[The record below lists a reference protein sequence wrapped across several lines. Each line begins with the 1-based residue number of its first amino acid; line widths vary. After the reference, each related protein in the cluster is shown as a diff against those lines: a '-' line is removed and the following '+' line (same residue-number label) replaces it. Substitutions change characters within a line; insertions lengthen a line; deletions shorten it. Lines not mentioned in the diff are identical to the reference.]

1 MTTEERL
8 TNGTRA
14 ARALDAVNAYASASP
29 GRGTPELTFFL
40 DFERDALP
48 GGDQDRLSGLL
59 CGLMHYAERRGLS
72 FPDALSAA
80 RQEHGRQR
88 TTYQPGNAVR
98 RAGSSW
104 RTPAPGDLPL
114 TGEVLRARPGRPAE
128 YEVDFITSR
137 EWLPETAL
145 APASPFPVVITEFGT
160 FSSAHVA
167 NRCLERAVDE
177 MAHDYLDQE
186 RAPGSGLVRDIDT
199 LLTALSG
206 WSGLGRDTLLRPFS
220 QAIAEKD
227 GQLIAGAAG
236 AHPAALAALS
246 APTSPA
252 AALGG
257 PRAAGSGVADVLPF
271 QKALRPSQAGRRR

>member
-1 MTTEERL
+1 MTDEEPL

-14 ARALDAVNAYASASP
+14 ALALDAVNAYASP
-29 GRGTPELTFFL
+29 GPGTPELTFFM
-40 DFERDALP
+40 DFEREALP

-88 TTYQPGNAVR
+88 TTYLPGNAVR
-98 RAGSSW
+98 RVGSGW
-104 RTPAPGDLPL
+104 RTPAPGDPPL
-114 TGEVLRARPGRPAE
+114 TGEVLRARPGRPSE
-128 YEVDFITSR
+128 YEVDFITTR

-145 APASPFPVVITEFGT
+145 APASPFPPVTTEFGT

-167 NRCLERAVDE
+167 RRCLERAAGKIE
-177 MAHDYLDQE
+177 LDYLDQR
-186 RAPGSGLVRDIDT
+186 RAPRGGRVRDLDT

-206 WSGLGRDTLLRPFS
+206 WSGLKRDALLGSFS
-220 QAIAEKD
+220 EIIAEKD
-227 GQLIAGAAG
+227 GQLIAGAADP
-236 AHPAALAALS
+236 HPVILAAVS

-257 PRAAGSGVADVLPF
+257 PPAEGGRMAEVLPF
-271 QKALRPSQAGRRR
+271 QKPPRPSQAGRRP

>member
-1 MTTEERL
+1 MTAEERL
-8 TNGTRA
+8 TNGKRA
-14 ARALDAVNAYASASP
+14 ALALDAVNAYASASP
-29 GRGTPELTFFL
+29 GRGTPEVTFFM
-40 DFERDALP
+40 DFEREALP

-88 TTYQPGNAVR
+88 TTYLPGNAVR

-104 RTPAPGDLPL
+104 RTPAPGDPPL

-145 APASPFPVVITEFGT
+145 APASPFPAVTTEYGT

-167 NRCLERAVDE
+167 RRCLERAVDE
-177 MAHDYLDQE
+177 IERDYLDQH
-186 RAPGSGLVRDIDT
+186 RAPGSGLARDLDT

-206 WSGLGRDTLLRPFS
+206 WSGLGRDTLLRPLS
-220 QAIAEKD
+220 KVVAEMD
-227 GQLIAGAAG
+227 GQLIAGAADV
-236 AHPAALAALS
+236 HPAALAALS
-246 APTSPA
+246 APASPA
-252 AALGG
+252 AALDGQ
-257 PRAAGSGVADVLPF
+257 RAAGGPVAEILPF
-271 QKALRPSQAGRRR
+271 QKPARPSQAGRRR